1 MAAGA
6 PWTSSST
13 CGIRRGVVAT
23 LRWPGGVALGV
34 LAALGAVTA
43 PQASLLLGAVLAAV
57 GWGFTQALHRSPGM
71 DLRSVPHPM
80 AAAACMAVLPA
91 AAAGTAP
98 LGLGPLGVAGA
109 TIAVAVAIGWWGGSC
124 AEPHPR
130 PAGRDAEPGPDED
143 SLRHLLSVLPVEL
156 LSDEW
161 RRAAEGA
168 ADDGGDHEIRRRL
181 RCLLIAELRRRD
193 PVGTE
198 RWLAQAPDAPPD
210 GYVQDA
216 PDRAA

>member
-6 PWTSSST
+6 PSMSSST
-13 CGIRRGVVAT
+13 WRLGRGVIAA
-23 LRWPGGVALGV
+23 LRWPGVVALGV

-43 PQASLLLGAVLAAV
+43 PQASLLLGALFGAL
-57 GWGFTQALHRSPGM
+57 GWGFVRALYHSPAT
-71 DLRSVPHPM
+71 DLPALPHPL

-91 AAAGTAP
+91 GAAGTAP

-109 TIAVAVAIGWWGGSC
+109 TIAGAVAIGWWGGSC
-124 AEPHPR
+124 GEPHPR
-130 PAGRDAEPGPDED
+130 QAGRDADPEPDDG
-143 SLRHLLSVLPVEL
+143 SLRDLLGVVPVDVLF
-156 LSDEW
+156 DEW
-161 RRAAEGA
+161 RRTANPVVLGGA
-168 ADDGGDHEIRRRL
+168 DPGTRFRL
-181 RCLLIAELRRRD
+181 RCYLIAELRRRD

-198 RWLAQAPDAPPD
+198 RWLAQAPEAPPD